1 MPKPR
6 NITLSASLLLLYLS
20 LGFWIVP
27 EKEERLVI
35 QRQFIER
42 EKRTFVFSHAI
53 IPRNPEPRFY

>member
-6 NITLSASLLLLYLS
+6 NITLAASLLLLYLS

-42 EKRTFVFSHAI
+42 ETRTFVFSHAI